1 MSYSLPELIQA
12 GGLLGISLIVF
23 AESGLF
29 FAFFLPG
36 DSLLFTAGILAAA
49 GTFSLLH
56 VILVVFIGAWL
67 GNLFGYLFG
76 KKVADT
82 LFTRK
87 DTFFFK
93 KAHLT
98 KTHQFYEKYGSITII
113 LARFVP
119 IVRTFAPIL
128 AGASH
133 MTYKKFLFG
142 NSLGALAW
150 SLGMPLLGYFL
161 GSKIP
166 HVDAYILPVIGGIM
180 IASFIPFVYKFIHGK
195 FTR

>member
-56 VILVVFIGAWL
+56 VIIVVAIGAWF

-76 KKVADT
+76 KKVADS

-98 KTHQFYEKYGSITII
+98 TTHRFYEKYGSITII

-133 MTYKKFLFG
+133 MTYKKFIFG
-142 NSLGALAW
+142 NSVGAIAW
-150 SLGMPLLGYFL
+150 SLAMPLLGYFL

-166 HVDAYILPVIGGIM
+166 HVDTYILPVIGGIM
-180 IASFIPFVYKFIHGK
+180 IASFIPFAYKIIREKLTH
-195 FTR
+195 